1 VELPSGPHAVHLGL
15 DFDLAPFVASKRITP
30 ALPLRLALAGS
41 GTTGTPTATSE
52 ATLPSV
58 STNIA
63 ECVPPALL
71 RKDTDDR

>member
-15 DFDLAPFVASKRITP
+15 DFDLA
-30 ALPLRLALAGS
+30 LAGS
-41 GTTGTPTATSE
+41 GTAGTPTATSE

-58 STNIA
+58 STSIA